1 MNYKV
6 IEKNNIKIAII
17 EDDVLI
23 TDEQTAIDTF
33 MTISYEAEADRF
45 IISEKNLKEE
55 FFELRNKIAG
65 NIFQK
70 IINYRMK
77 LAIVGDF
84 DKYESKSLKA
94 FIYECN
100 RGKDIF
106 FTESIDEAVTM
117 LSKE

>member
-1 MNYKV
+1 MR
-6 IEKNNIKIAII
+6 IKG
-17 EDDVLI
+17 LL
-23 TDEQTAIDTF
+23 Q
-33 MTISYEAEADRF
+33 ADRF
-45 IISEKNLKEE
+45 IISEKNLKED